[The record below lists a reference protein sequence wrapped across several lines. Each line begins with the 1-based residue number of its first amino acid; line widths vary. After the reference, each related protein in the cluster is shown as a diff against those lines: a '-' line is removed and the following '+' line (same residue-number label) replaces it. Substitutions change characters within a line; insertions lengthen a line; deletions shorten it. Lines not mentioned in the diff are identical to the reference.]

1 MECVVEGHTISEEE
15 WSDDSWQSPGYRA
28 QERRRRELQNQGK
41 PVLQPC
47 TSENARAAVP
57 ERQPQV
63 KSRPPRLRRRAPLP
77 RLPQDSIH
85 IVGRPRTPIDLTKVP
100 PWQLHDALLK
110 AASLPDQPPASR
122 DRLRTHPTNNTFTLS
137 VIDSQR
143 AQAYLRVKSITI
155 GAATIELHVYAPP
168 PDDAIRGIMFHAYD
182 DFSDEEILADLQAS
196 NPTIPIV
203 SGRRLGQ
210 TRHVVVAL
218 MTPNLPKWIFYHGT
232 DIRLY
237 PFYNRVESCFNC
249 RKVGHRTDVCPMP
262 RKQRCRRCGEEHP
275 TPGQGET
282 PACTPRCIVCN
293 GAHNTGSSNCKY
305 RFIKKAPPTPQS
317 KQEAQE
323 PSSNIHRNPSHS
335 DSSSR
340 RSPSSRDHS
349 ASFPPLGNSSNQQ
362 QRRESR
368 SPSHTRRSGSRSAK
382 RRGSRCR
389 SHSRRPRS
397 RSAQRRDSRPS
408 SHSRSKS
415 ARRSPSV
422 SRSSSRGPGEAS
434 KSVAWQRGAPAS
446 LLFSDS
452 QVRELAK
459 ENSALKAQIS
469 AQQSQIAKLTSYIQS
484 LEAKIDR
491 ALSIDKQT
499 TPTSSE
505 TQDAHPNPLAPN
517 PALSPVPQLQN
528 ANKRKAATPTAS
540 LHADADITTKVTT
553 AVTAAISTLKSDL
566 NAEIETRF
574 NAIHQTIRETTTSFA
589 VLKSSTEAALA
600 DFSVQ
605 LAIHRTPSNS
615 RQTPAPTPIT

>member
-1 MECVVEGHTISEEE
+1 MPAPLC
-15 WSDDSWQSPGYRA
+15 R
-28 QERRRRELQNQGK
+28 K
-41 PVLQPC
+41 
-47 TSENARAAVP
+47 
-57 ERQPQV
+57 RQPQV

-317 KQEAQE
+317 KQEAQNLRRTSIATHLTVAPPADAHHHLE
-323 PSSNIHRNPSHS
+323 TILHLSHHS
-335 DSSSR
+335 GTAATSSSAER
-340 RSPSSRDHS
+340 AGPHPTPGAQGLVQLNDVAAGVDPTAGARGHAQPNDETAGPHLTQG
-349 ASFPPLGNSSNQQ
+349 PNQ
-362 QRRESR
+362 
-368 SPSHTRRSGSRSAK
+368 PGAAH
-382 RRGSRCR
+382 RCLV
-389 SHSRRPRS
+389 HPVEVPEK
-397 RSAQRRDSRPS
+397 RPS
-408 SHSRSKS
+408 RW
-415 ARRSPSV
+415 
-422 SRSSSRGPGEAS
+422 PGS
-434 KSVAWQRGAPAS
+434 GAPRHHYY
-446 LLFSDS
+446 FP
-452 QVRELAK
+452 
-459 ENSALKAQIS
+459 IH
-469 AQQSQIAKLTSYIQS
+469 SYIQS